1 MNDCNHEQHS
11 TIWPRWNDNKLF
23 TLLLSVLAL
32 YAIAWLGSNVSYTMK
47 NTSLLGHS
55 SFNVFTVNGEG
66 KVTAAPN
73 IASTEVG
80 VTTQNANAATA
91 QDENNKKMTALTTA
105 MKKLGILDADLK
117 SSNYSVYPQYDYT
130 NGRQQ
135 IKGYMVS
142 QSLQVKV
149 RDLTKV
155 SDVLKVAAES
165 GSNQVSG
172 LSFTIDDPAN
182 LRIEARNKAL
192 QDAENNAM
200 QIAERL
206 GLKVG
211 RVTSYYEN
219 AGSPNNP
226 VPYYAKDEAMGMG
239 GSVSAPTIQPGSNEV
254 IMNVSVTYE
263 LL

>member
-1 MNDCNHEQHS
+1 MDNQNQEKS
-11 TIWPRWNDNKLF
+11 SSIWPRWQENWVF
-23 TLLLSVLAL
+23 TLLLSVLAI
-32 YAIAWLGSNVSYTMK
+32 YGIAWLGSNIRFTMK

-55 SFNVFTVNGEG
+55 TFNTFTATGEG
-66 KVTAAPN
+66 KVSAVPN

-80 VTTQNANAATA
+80 ITTQNANAATA
-91 QDENNKKMTALTTA
+91 QDENNKKMNTLIAA
-105 MKKLGILDADLK
+105 MQKLGIADADLK
-117 SSNYSVYPQYDYT
+117 STNYSVYPQYDYVS
-130 NGRQQ
+130 GRQDL
-135 IKGYMVS
+135 KGYTVS

-149 RDLTKV
+149 RDLSKV

-182 LRIEARNKAL
+182 LRAEARDKAL
-192 QDAENNAM
+192 VEARKNAE
-200 QIAERL
+200 QIAGRL

-219 AGSPNNP
+219 P
-226 VPYYAKDEAMGMG
+226 VGGGQPMPYYAKEGMG
-239 GSVSAPTIQPGSNEV
+239 GDQVMNAPSIQPGSNE
-254 IMNVSVTYE
+254 IMMSVSVTYE